1 MALASYDKGD
11 QERLQVTWRNAA
23 GALTDTTTVLKLR
36 DPSGTITTLT
46 PTSGGAGTGNYYYD
60 KTWDQSALWTW
71 RFIASGAL
79 VAEEQGAAWVRYSN
93 F

>member
-1 MALASYDKGD
+1 MIAAYDKGD
-11 QERLQVTWRNAA
+11 QERLQVVWRDVA

-36 DPSGTITTLT
+36 DPSGAITTPTL
-46 PTSGGAGTGNYYYD
+46 TSGGAGTGQYYYD
-60 KTWDQSALWTW
+60 KTWDASGLWTW
-71 RFIASGAL
+71 RFVASGAL